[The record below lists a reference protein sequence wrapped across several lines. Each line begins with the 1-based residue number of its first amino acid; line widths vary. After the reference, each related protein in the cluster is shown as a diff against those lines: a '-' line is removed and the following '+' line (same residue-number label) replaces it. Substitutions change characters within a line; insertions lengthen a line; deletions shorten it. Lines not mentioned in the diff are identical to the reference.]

1 MQAIPCAWLPKVT
14 KFTPPNWAVVLSTIA
29 ILLLTFTYCNC
40 SLIYNHAGGST
51 WIQIYLWK
59 GSSLCNNQRNTHL
72 TLKSSSPGLAASP
85 VSSPSW
91 CTFLT
96 SLKSSITYTANMV
109 PHCNRS
115 WPGSTV
121 LCGQSTPTSRRTV
134 TGPFSGLTSQGSS
147 SPSLLSLLAS
157 TSKGKCDPAN
167 QAGSGLRIEHRLA
180 HQRCSVVRL
189 SH

>member
-1 MQAIPCAWLPKVT
+1 MLAEALE
-14 KFTPPNWAVVLSTIA
+14 SR
-29 ILLLTFTYCNC
+29 
-40 SLIYNHAGGST
+40 
-51 WIQIYLWK
+51 IYLWK

-121 LCGQSTPTSRRTV
+121 LCGQSTPTSRRTA

-157 TSKGKCDPAN
+157 TSKEKCDPTSSTGRMTN
-167 QAGSGLRIEHRLA
+167 LGRRLMPWYRSSPVLRH
-180 HQRCSVVRL
+180 
-189 SH
+189 